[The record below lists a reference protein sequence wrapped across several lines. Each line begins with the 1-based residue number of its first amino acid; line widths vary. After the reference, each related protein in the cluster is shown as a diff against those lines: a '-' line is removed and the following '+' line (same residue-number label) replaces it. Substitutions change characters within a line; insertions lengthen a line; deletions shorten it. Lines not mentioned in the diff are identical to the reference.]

1 MPQPPQNLPPTTFSQ
16 RLRRWLGNNSKSVAL
31 FRRWLPP
38 AIGVAAVGLFLKT
51 TDLQQVLAAI
61 RQADLLAFTVV
72 VLTVSL
78 ITWIYDS
85 FCLAWLIR
93 VTLGARGTQEPI
105 RMRQLLPLK
114 AASYVLNLANYHA
127 AALGM
132 AVLVGRRKKVP
143 FLEAAGALAVLSY
156 LDLVAVA
163 TMTVVG
169 LLLAPDVL
177 GGNAALQRGVQFLV
191 AGVFAAALTC
201 LTLLQSNWQLPIL
214 LRLRNLSPLKPLV
227 ALRPKSMAIGI
238 LLRMGLILMY
248 TLSAVEIMRSF
259 GMKPDF
265 ARMFVAM
272 PIITII
278 GALPLSFS
286 GVGTTQIAARWLY
299 APFVVD
305 GRLPSPVIDSYT
317 TAQIFGYVFVRLL
330 IAAPFLRA
338 INAELR
344 GEQTPSAPEK
354 TAPDL

>member
-1 MPQPPQNLPPTTFSQ
+1 M
-16 RLRRWLGNNSKSVAL
+16 
-31 FRRWLPP
+31 
-38 AIGVAAVGLFLKT
+38 
-51 TDLQQVLAAI
+51 QQVLAAI

-191 AGVFAAALTC
+191 MRRFCGGADLLDPASVQLATANSSAIAQSFTIETACSAAAQIHGDRHLAAHGAD
-201 LTLLQSNWQLPIL
+201 PD
-214 LRLRNLSPLKPLV
+214 V
-227 ALRPKSMAIGI
+227 H
-238 LLRMGLILMY
+238 
-248 TLSAVEIMRSF
+248 AVCR
-259 GMKPDF
+259 
-265 ARMFVAM
+265 
-272 PIITII
+272 
-278 GALPLSFS
+278 
-286 GVGTTQIAARWLY
+286 
-299 APFVVD
+299 
-305 GRLPSPVIDSYT
+305 
-317 TAQIFGYVFVRLL
+317 
-330 IAAPFLRA
+330 
-338 INAELR
+338 
-344 GEQTPSAPEK
+344 
-354 TAPDL
+354 

>member
-1 MPQPPQNLPPTTFSQ
+1 
-16 RLRRWLGNNSKSVAL
+16 
-31 FRRWLPP
+31 
-38 AIGVAAVGLFLKT
+38 
-51 TDLQQVLAAI
+51 
-61 RQADLLAFTVV
+61 
-72 VLTVSL
+72 
-78 ITWIYDS
+78 
-85 FCLAWLIR
+85 
-93 VTLGARGTQEPI
+93 
-105 RMRQLLPLK
+105 
-114 AASYVLNLANYHA
+114 
-127 AALGM
+127 
-132 AVLVGRRKKVP
+132 
-143 FLEAAGALAVLSY
+143 
-156 LDLVAVA
+156 
-163 TMTVVG
+163 
-169 LLLAPDVL
+169 
-177 GGNAALQRGVQFLV
+177 
-191 AGVFAAALTC
+191 
-201 LTLLQSNWQLPIL
+201 
-214 LRLRNLSPLKPLV
+214 
-227 ALRPKSMAIGI
+227 MAIGI